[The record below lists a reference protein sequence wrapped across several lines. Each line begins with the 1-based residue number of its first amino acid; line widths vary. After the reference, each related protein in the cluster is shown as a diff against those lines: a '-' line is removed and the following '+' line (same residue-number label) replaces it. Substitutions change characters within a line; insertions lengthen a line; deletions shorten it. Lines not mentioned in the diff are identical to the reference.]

1 MRKFLLTIAVT
12 VVLALAFNK
21 ACADPVFNISG
32 TALFNKT
39 NYIQGSKQVA
49 TTTTFSFNNKTIY
62 SIISNA
68 VANGTNYDTH
78 IMVTNLPANGYI
90 AYGFFVTN
98 NANNFSPYDS
108 IFYPQVMG
116 AFYVTNK
123 TGFYYPLSGL
133 DTNGNYYSFME
144 LDTYD
149 AEYGQLGFG
158 NDFDADFSYSVNNGN
173 GSETDTDTA
182 LLYINDDPVLFDD
195 ADFPDSY
202 YHNNNSIEIRGI
214 LKLSLSVKN
223 LLISKGAASLSGTG
237 NAESSSQGEGMV
249 TSGTM
254 RLQ

>member
-1 MRKFLLTIAVT
+1 MA
-12 VVLALAFNK
+12 VVLTLAFNQ
-21 ACADPVFNISG
+21 ASADPVFNISG

-39 NYIQGSKQVA
+39 NYVQGAKQVA

-62 SIISNA
+62 NVISNA
-68 VANGTNYDTH
+68 VANATNYDKAIIT
-78 IMVTNLPANGYI
+78 TNLPANGYI
-90 AYGFFVTN
+90 AYNFFATN
-98 NANNFSPYDS
+98 NANFNPYDS
-108 IFYPQVMG
+108 ISYSQVMG
-116 AFYVTNK
+116 VFYVTNK

-202 YHNNNSIEIRGI
+202 YNNNNSIEVRGI

-223 LLISKGAASLSGTG
+223 LLISKGSASLSGTG
-237 NAESSSQGEGMV
+237 NTEISSQAEGMV

>member
-1 MRKFLLTIAVT
+1 MRKFILAIAVT
-12 VVLALAFNK
+12 VVLVLAFNK
-21 ACADPVFNISG
+21 ASADPVFNISG

-39 NYIQGSKQVA
+39 AFTNGSKQVA
-49 TTTTFSFNNKTIY
+49 TTTTFSFSNKTIY
-62 SIISNA
+62 NIISNA
-68 VANGTNYDTH
+68 VANATNYDSH
-78 IMVTNLPANGYI
+78 IIVTNLPANGYI
-90 AYGFFVTN
+90 AYNFFATN
-98 NANNFSPYDS
+98 NANFSAYDS
-108 IFYPQVMG
+108 ISYPQVMG

-123 TGFYYPLSGL
+123 NGFYYPLSGL

-173 GSETDTDTA
+173 GSENDTDTA

-202 YHNNNSIEIRGI
+202 YNNNNSIEVRGI
-214 LKLSLSVKN
+214 LKLSLSVRS

-237 NAESSSQGEGMV
+237 NTEISSQGEGMV